1 VRLHAFNRIDLLPE
15 LGELGTSFS
24 RRSGV
29 GIVVLL
35 FVLFI
40 VVITVAVVVLLLV
53 LFITVITVVVVILL
67 LVLFFTV
74 ITLVPAS
81 SFRLTLGENRSA
93 PSVKRLGM

>member
-24 RRSGV
+24 RRRGV

-40 VVITVAVVVLLLV
+40 VVIT
-53 LFITVITVVVVILL
+53 
-67 LVLFFTV
+67 
-74 ITLVPAS
+74 LVPAS
-81 SFRLTLGENRSA
+81 SFSLTLGENRSA
-93 PSVKRLGM
+93 LSVEKSGM